1 MSPRGLPRTADCT
14 PADARARLMKAESF
28 ATGAALVL
36 EMDDDP
42 DLDLPSVAAAL
53 CVLAGIAAS
62 DAACCAALGQRARGQ
77 THSEAVALVGTVRPH
92 GTQLARDLKR
102 LLDRKDNAHYG
113 AISISATEAADML
126 GWARRMVT
134 AAGEVL
140 AR

>member
-1 MSPRGLPRTADCT
+1 MPLAQQPTRGAWDNVRSKLWTAG
-14 PADARARLMKAESF
+14 
-28 ATGAALVL
+28 GA
-36 EMDDDP
+36 
-42 DLDLPSVAAAL
+42 
-53 CVLAGIAAS
+53 
-62 DAACCAALGQRARGQ
+62 
-77 THSEAVALVGTVRPH
+77 

-113 AISISATEAADML
+113 AISISATGAADML